1 MPVTPAVA
9 ISPRDRAN
17 RERRLR
23 GRIEDAL
30 SAVAGWLVAIGEHKR
45 PASQPLLRE
54 QVAQLNWLLDTAE
67 AAVSRV
73 MGAGWR
79 ARFAPRDTV
88 TWGEVQLALILAFKA
103 LETVVKGFE
112 ARERA
117 EHTARPRKRRR
128 RVRYGRETFG
138 PHQPLP
144 LIPEPTPEP
153 EPEPIPPRWRPA
165 RQPQP
170 ETHPTRSSA
179 PRATFRGLA
188 GQPIDMAEQHRRS
201 ILGS

>member
-1 MPVTPAVA
+1 MPATPAVA
-9 ISPRDRAN
+9 ISPRERAI
-17 RERRLR
+17 RERRVR

-30 SAVAGWLVAIGEHKR
+30 SAVAGWLLAIGEHKR

-79 ARFAPRDTV
+79 ARFAPRDSI

-103 LETVVKGFE
+103 LETVAKGFE
-112 ARERA
+112 ARQRA
-117 EHTARPRKRRR
+117 EHTARPKHRR

-138 PHQPLP
+138 PHHPLP
-144 LIPEPTPEP
+144 LIPEPPPEP
-153 EPEPIPPRWRPA
+153 EPEPVAARWRPA
-165 RQPQP
+165 PQPQP
-170 ETHPTRSSA
+170 ETHPTRSSD
-179 PRATFRGLA
+179 PRASFRGLA

-201 ILGS
+201 ILGF